1 MCLAVPLKIVEINGK
16 TALGEIG
23 GLRREIRTDFLR
35 DAAVGDYVMVHAG
48 FAIEKLDEEQARLDR
63 EAWEEMENA
72 LR

>member
-1 MCLAVPLKIVEINGK
+1 MCLAIPLKIVEIHGK
-16 TALGEIG
+16 TALGEAG
-23 GLRREIRTDFLR
+23 GVRREIRTDFLR

-48 FAIEKLDEEQARLDR
+48 FAIDKVDPEQARLDQ